1 MCPDCVRQLSDL
13 FVRSDYHPEPMVE
26 SKRAAGSPVVE
37 MTDEEYADFV
47 EREVRGAVG
56 MSPDEFRRAYLAG
69 ELDDSN
75 PAVSE
80 LVGFLRIGQNGHAA
94 AA

>member
-1 MCPDCVRQLSDL
+1 MIAPGQGHEAV
-13 FVRSDYHPEPMVE
+13 VE
-26 SKRAAGSPVVE
+26 SKTAAGSPVVE

-47 EREVRGAVG
+47 EREVWAAIG
-56 MSPDEFRRAYLAG
+56 MSPDEFRQAYLAG
-69 ELDDSN
+69 ELDDSD

-80 LVGFLRIGQNGHAA
+80 LVGFLRIGQIGHAA